1 MSSPRRPAIRR
12 VLLSLGSNV
21 EPVTHLPLAVEG
33 LGARFSLV
41 AVSRVYRAEPVGA
54 PDAPTFLNAAVAI
67 ETDLPPAELKFG
79 HLRPLEAELGRV
91 RTSDPNA
98 PRTIDLDIALAGELI
113 VADAASGIEIPDP
126 EILTRAH
133 VALPLADLA
142 PDAVH
147 PVTGTTLGE
156 IARPLRAEAGIQVY
170 EGLSLHRPRREP

>member
-1 MSSPRRPAIRR
+1 MLI
-12 VLLSLGSNV
+12 SLGSNI
-21 EPVTHLPLAVEG
+21 EPEVNLPLAIQG
-33 LGARFSLV
+33 MGIRFPLV
-41 AVSRVYRAEPVGA
+41 GVSRIYRAEPVGA

-67 ETDLPPAELKFG
+67 ETALSPTELKFG

-113 VADAASGIEIPDP
+113 VTDAASGIEIPDP

-147 PVTGTTLGE
+147 PVTGQALSE
-156 IARPLRAEAGIQVY
+156 IARPFRAEAGIRVY
-170 EGLSLHRPRREP
+170 EGLSLPASGASPEPNSES